1 MANVTRFVAR
11 FPKESGCSA
20 CDGDIEQ
27 GDSIGYLDDEIACED
42 CCDEAEAE
50 EQDEIDNS
58 GWLKK

>member
-1 MANVTRFVAR
+1 MAR